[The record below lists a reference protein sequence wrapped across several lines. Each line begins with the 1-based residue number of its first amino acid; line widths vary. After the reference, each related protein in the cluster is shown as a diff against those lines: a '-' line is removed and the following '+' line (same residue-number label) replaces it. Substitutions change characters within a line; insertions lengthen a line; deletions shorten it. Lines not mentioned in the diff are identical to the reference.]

1 MGRQK
6 IVYKD
11 IEFGQLIDYAG
22 HRSRSS
28 AGEGWARNHTL
39 HRPSRNDSF
48 VFKSILELTQ
58 SRTGATQVMGSDFAK
73 LSLLRVAP
81 DRPPDH
87 LLRNSAALDKSVAGD
102 TTED

>member
-48 VFKSILELTQ
+48 VFKSILDAAGKFAESLIC
-58 SRTGATQVMGSDFAK
+58 GAFLQIGGTWNQYFAVAQRN
-73 LSLLRVAP
+73 LPAASLDLRQ
-81 DRPPDH
+81 
-87 LLRNSAALDKSVAGD
+87 KC
-102 TTED
+102 